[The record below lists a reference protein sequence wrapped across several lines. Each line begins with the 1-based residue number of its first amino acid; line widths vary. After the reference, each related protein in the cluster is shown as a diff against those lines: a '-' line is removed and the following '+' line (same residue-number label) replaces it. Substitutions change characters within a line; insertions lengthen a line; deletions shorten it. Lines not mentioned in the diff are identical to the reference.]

1 MASSSSTKGPEPRE
15 SPSLHPSP
23 PPLWDPESVPAKDS
37 DEFLRLVSYAPRPAD
52 SPFVPNE
59 SLCTRWREPPN
70 PRTLA
75 SLGDN
80 GVTASIN
87 AAGELIQF
95 SAYLGVG
102 TSGMFAASYAEL
114 AEPYWMQNR
123 ADELFQY
130 GRDFA
135 RPSFGLKLPHRWE
148 DVVFEGYHCDRWP
161 VYTCADERLAVRSTW
176 MVHEGT
182 VLQRMHIDSFMDED
196 LQLPLDLLVNMEI
209 NELEHVNPGHKFNE
223 KGKDFER
230 NGPNG
235 CGWIVTNK
243 LETENDG
250 GVDIA
255 VLLSIFIDGR
265 PVMPNPL
272 PEPGYGAQIMIKVP
286 AEGRGPEIVVAYR
299 MITLPETTEDASSS
313 LRWQKLVIPGEAANF
328 DKHLEEAEKLYRYI
342 DPSELDSRKPQEE
355 DGKEDGEEE
364 VPVTQPTIELTGFPT
379 DGKSYVQYIDHITRR
394 NLEHI
399 LSVCVVPIP
408 NSSDPDAELIALTCG
423 DLSGHRVTSSAS

>member
-1 MASSSSTKGPEPRE
+1 MASSSSVKGPEPRDSH
-15 SPSLHPSP
+15 SPP

-37 DEFLRLVSYAPRPAD
+37 DEFLNLVSYAPRPAD
-52 SPFVPNE
+52 SPFVPDE
-59 SLCTRWREPPN
+59 SLCTRWRDPPN

-130 GRDFA
+130 GRDFV

-148 DVVFEGYHCDRWP
+148 GVVFEGYHCDRWP
-161 VYTCADERLAVRSTW
+161 VYICTDERLAVRSMW

-182 VLQRMHIDSFMDED
+182 VLQRMHVLSYMDDD
-196 LQLPLDLLVNMEI
+196 LHLPLDLLVNMEI
-209 NELEHVNPGHKFNE
+209 NELEHVNPRHIFNE

-235 CGWIVTNK
+235 CGWIITNK
-243 LETENDG
+243 LEAENG
-250 GVDIA
+250 GEVIA
-255 VLLSIFIDGR
+255 VLMSIFIDGR
-265 PVMPNPL
+265 PYMHDPL
-272 PEPGYGAQIMIKVP
+272 SESDYDVNIKIKVP
-286 AEGRGPEIVVAYR
+286 AEERGPEIVVAYR
-299 MITLPETTEDASSS
+299 MITLPETTYDAPS
-313 LRWQKLVIPGEAANF
+313 LRWQDLVITGEAANF
-328 DKHLEEAEKLYRYI
+328 DKHLEEAEKLYDYI
-342 DPSELDSRKPQEE
+342 NPSELDSGKPRQ
-355 DGKEDGEEE
+355 EDGEEE
-364 VPVTQPTIELTGFPT
+364 DEEEVTVTQPTLELTGFPT
-379 DGKSYVQYIDHITRR
+379 DGRSYVKYIDHITRR

-399 LSVCVVPIP
+399 LSVCAVPIP
-408 NSSDPDAELIALTCG
+408 NPYDPVEDLVALTCG

>member
-1 MASSSSTKGPEPRE
+1 MASAQGPEPRE
-15 SPSLHPSP
+15 SLSSHASPSQ
-23 PPLWDPESVPAKDS
+23 LWDPDSVPAKDS
-37 DEFLRLVSYAPRPAD
+37 DEFLKLVSYAPRPAA
-52 SPFVPNE
+52 SPFVPDE

-102 TSGMFAASYAEL
+102 TAGMFAASYAEL

-135 RPSFGLKLPHRWE
+135 RPSFGLQLPHRWE

-161 VYTCADERLAVRSTW
+161 VYVCTDERLSVRSTW

-182 VLQRMHIDSFMDED
+182 VLQRMQIDSFMDED
-196 LQLPLDLLVNMEI
+196 LQLPLDLVTNMQI

-223 KGKDFER
+223 KGKDFDR
-230 NGPNG
+230 GGPNG
-235 CGWIVTNK
+235 CGWIVTNR
-243 LETENDG
+243 LETENG
-250 GVDIA
+250 EGVDIA
-255 VLLSIFIDGR
+255 VLLSIFIDGL
-265 PVMPNPL
+265 PCMPHPP
-272 PEPGYGAQIMIKVP
+272 PEPGHDAHITIKVP
-286 AEGRGPEIVVAYR
+286 AEGRGSEIVVAYR
-299 MITLPETTEDASSS
+299 MITLPETSSDASS
-313 LRWQKLVIPGEAANF
+313 LRWQDLVIPGEAANF

-342 DPSELDSRKPQEE
+342 DPSELDSRKPRS
-355 DGKEDGEEE
+355 EDGEEE
-364 VPVTQPTIELTGFPT
+364 EEVAVTQSTVELAGFPT
-379 DGKSYVQYIDHITRR
+379 DGKSYVQYLDYITRR

-408 NSSDPDAELIALTCG
+408 NSFDADAELIALTCG